1 MKKVLFNHI
10 SLFNKYYKMDDK
22 IQLISNLQPL
32 NIYQIKNDINY
43 SYDSIIKVYELLNKN
58 TSISKLTSF
67 IKKHNKSDIFSLI
80 LNLIEYPLLVK
91 WVYELN
97 VMRYYWNN
105 TIINNI
111 INLNKYMLKI
121 HFLNKDY
128 DSGYRN
134 LVTLNNQYNIIYN
147 YIDNILLKKYIYI
160 ENILIQYLQKAFK
173 SIDKNFMKDIIFGSD
188 FVYLIGHK
196 DYKLI
201 IKQNIFITLYIYEN
215 INFHKETNFEYKYPY
230 YYIQIDNITFR
241 IYEFVS
247 NINDIIMYGYDDA
260 IFINSDKKILSNAKF
275 YQQLEK
281 LYIPFEKQD
290 NLKSLKSYILKIKQN
305 NMISDSNIPKC
316 YICKKYYNNKI
327 YLSVIIYRGT
337 FLLIITYFDF
347 NCVIIC

>member
-1 MKKVLFNHI
+1 
-10 SLFNKYYKMDDK
+10 
-22 IQLISNLQPL
+22 
-32 NIYQIKNDINY
+32 
-43 SYDSIIKVYELLNKN
+43 
-58 TSISKLTSF
+58 
-67 IKKHNKSDIFSLI
+67 
-80 LNLIEYPLLVK
+80 
-91 WVYELN
+91 
-97 VMRYYWNN
+97 
-105 TIINNI
+105 
-111 INLNKYMLKI
+111 
-121 HFLNKDY
+121 
-128 DSGYRN
+128 
-134 LVTLNNQYNIIYN
+134 
-147 YIDNILLKKYIYI
+147 
-160 ENILIQYLQKAFK
+160 
-173 SIDKNFMKDIIFGSD
+173 MKDIIFGSD

-316 YICKKYYNNKI
+316 YICKKYYNSKKILPNVVDSSSQFNWYKVNTNRDITFDYFDGYNKYDISADIKNFSIDNNPLIKI
-327 YLSVIIYRGT
+327 YNEESINGYDSYTYDNDKVILKHYFGMKTIPLPLNYPFESNVT
-337 FLLIITYFDF
+337 KKNKKNTNLLQDWYFIELF
-347 NCVIIC
+347 WLCLIQSK